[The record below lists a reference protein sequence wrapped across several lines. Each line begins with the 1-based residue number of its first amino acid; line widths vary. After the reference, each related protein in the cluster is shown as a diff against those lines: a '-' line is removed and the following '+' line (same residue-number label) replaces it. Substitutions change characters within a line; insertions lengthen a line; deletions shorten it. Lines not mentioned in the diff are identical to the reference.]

1 MKFLQSFAFREGLD
15 VLELQRKL
23 DVARNKAMAQIEK
36 LRKFSD
42 DLKDNYAIQSMHFNF
57 MLVVDML
64 VSKQYPKDEYK
75 RNVKFLN
82 KTRMLYLM
90 DKLDDI
96 NNVDKSRMLN
106 KSMDSQN
113 LGDEEDFDRSFY
125 GSNSGI
131 KQQTSK
137 AYSAFSGSKKEAEDE
152 TPLKTIDDMVCSEE
166 DLINFRFLDEAFD
179 DKRRAC
185 LEKYQIIEDF
195 IALDIIQKTDEVI
208 QKLGGGRE

>member
-1 MKFLQSFAFREGLD
+1 
-15 VLELQRKL
+15 
-23 DVARNKAMAQIEK
+23 
-36 LRKFSD
+36 
-42 DLKDNYAIQSMHFNF
+42 

-82 KTRMLYLM
+82 KVRMHYLM
-90 DKLDDI
+90 DKLDDV

-125 GSNSGI
+125 GSNSGM
-131 KQQTSK
+131 KNTSK
-137 AYSAFSGSKKEAEDE
+137 VQSSFSGSKKEAEE
-152 TPLKTIDDMVCSEE
+152 EVPLKTIDDMVCSEE

-185 LEKYQIIEDF
+185 TEKYQIIEDF
-195 IALDIIQKTDEVI
+195 IALDII
-208 QKLGGGRE
+208 